1 MSFVAACHL
10 GPPPVSRDGGEGEW
24 GSVGG
29 RQGELFKVGAAELFP
44 SARRRL
50 ETHVLVRVRMLEK
63 GRAHACGRRPPAQT
77 AARGQWEE
85 CGGDERSRPEEGEE
99 RSGGGVE

>member
-1 MSFVAACHL
+1 M
-10 GPPPVSRDGGEGEW
+10 W
-24 GSVGG
+24 G
-29 RQGELFKVGAAELFP
+29 LFKVGAAELFP

-50 ETHVLVRVRMLEK
+50 QTHVLVRLRMLEK
-63 GRAHACGRRPPAQT
+63 GRAHACGPRPPAQT

-99 RSGGGVE
+99 RGRCRVTEAGRGAAPA